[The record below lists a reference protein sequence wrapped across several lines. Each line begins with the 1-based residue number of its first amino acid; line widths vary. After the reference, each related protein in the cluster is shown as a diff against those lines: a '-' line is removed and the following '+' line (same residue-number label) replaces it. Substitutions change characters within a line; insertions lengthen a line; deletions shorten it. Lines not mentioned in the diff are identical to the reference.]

1 MSDSATPCTVAHQA
15 PLSMEFP
22 RQEYWSGLSCPSPG
36 DLPDPGIEP
45 KSPALQIDTLP
56 SGRTVQVASCAESQ
70 CQDLVDKCDGGPIG
84 EVPKAIRARM
94 NLAQRASQ
102 VSVGT
107 KTSSQLVI
115 F

>member
-1 MSDSATPCTVAHQA
+1 MKNLNKTKKIQWKKIYSRRFFMYSDN
-15 PLSMEFP
+15 MKI
-22 RQEYWSGLSCPSPG
+22 RQ
-36 DLPDPGIEP
+36 
-45 KSPALQIDTLP
+45 
-56 SGRTVQVASCAESQ
+56 
-70 CQDLVDKCDGGPIG
+70 LVDKCDGGPIG